1 MEGGI
6 RFVTVDQG
14 LLSKTSEQEITP
26 KKKKKK
32 AKQKQWNTGKGTMT
46 FTQVYLLISKRQITI
61 KKRNIFLGKQ
71 RHL

>member
-26 KKKKKK
+26 KKKKK
-32 AKQKQWNTGKGTMT
+32 GKTKT
-46 FTQVYLLISKRQITI
+46 VKYRKRDNDIHPSLFADF
-61 KKRNIFLGKQ
+61 KKTNNYKKEKYIPG
-71 RHL
+71 

>member
-14 LLSKTSEQEITP
+14 LLSKKSEQEITP
-26 KKKKKK
+26 KKKKKTVRYRERDNDIHPSLFADFK
-32 AKQKQWNTGKGTMT
+32 KTNNGE
-46 FTQVYLLISKRQITI
+46 

-71 RHL
+71 RPL

>member
-14 LLSKTSEQEITP
+14 LLSKKSEQEITL
-26 KKKKKK
+26 KKKKTVRYRERDNDIHPSLFADFKK
-32 AKQKQWNTGKGTMT
+32 TNNGE
-46 FTQVYLLISKRQITI
+46 

-71 RHL
+71 RPL

>member
-26 KKKKKK
+26 KKKKKRQNK
-32 AKQKQWNTGKGTMT
+32 NSEIQEKG
-46 FTQVYLLISKRQITI
+46 Q
-61 KKRNIFLGKQ
+61 
-71 RHL
+71 